1 MVYFFFKFYAMTYKC
16 FQGRSCPKQGKEKK
30 KKENNEVLVY
40 IIFTQTHLK
49 TVLVIKKCIS
59 KLPNELFIK
68 RKGRAGKAHA
78 NRILLSFK
86 MSLTHKNI

>member
-1 MVYFFFKFYAMTYKC
+1 MFSGQKLSQAGQRK
-16 FQGRSCPKQGKEKK
+16 KK

-59 KLPNELFIK
+59 KLPKELFIK

>member
-1 MVYFFFKFYAMTYKC
+1 MTYKC
-16 FQGRSCPKQGKEKK
+16 FQGRSCPKQGKEKR
-30 KKENNEVLVY
+30 KKENEVLVY

-68 RKGRAGKAHA
+68 RKGKAGKAHA

-86 MSLTHKNI
+86 MSLTRKNIKL

>member
-1 MVYFFFKFYAMTYKC
+1 MFSGQKLSQAGQRK
-16 FQGRSCPKQGKEKK
+16 KK

-40 IIFTQTHLK
+40 IIFNQTHLK